1 MDEEGRDG
9 MSETVGL
16 VQPLRKYLR
25 EDRLPTVFC
34 PGCGNGIV
42 LNCTLRA
49 IDELGMN
56 IDDIVFVSGIG
67 CSGRIPGYI
76 NADSLHTT
84 HGRAV
89 AFATGIKLFN
99 PDLEVIV
106 FTGDGDSG
114 AIGTSHLVHAAR
126 RNIDINIISINNLVY
141 ALTGSQTSP
150 TTPVG
155 AYTYTSPYG
164 SIEGFFDLCE
174 LVTSAGASY
183 VARWST
189 VQPQKVTS
197 SIIKGIQKR
206 GFAYIEVISQCP
218 TQFGRKNELSDP
230 KKLMD
235 WFNERTLRI
244 ERAKNLSQ
252 KERVGKLIL
261 GEFIDRD
268 RPEMTYEYRKLIE
281 GVQRGTIKLKKP
293 HLDWL
298 ELSFRE

>member
-1 MDEEGRDG
+1 MGEK
-9 MSETVGL
+9 TCVI
-16 VQPLRKYLR
+16 QPLRKYLR

-34 PGCGNGIV
+34 PGCGNGIIM
-42 LNCTLRA
+42 NCTLRA
-49 IDELGMN
+49 IDELGIN

-76 NADSLHTT
+76 NADSLHVT

-99 PDLEVIV
+99 PDFEVIV

-114 AIGTSHLVHAAR
+114 AIGISHLVHAAR
-126 RNIDINIISINNLVY
+126 RNIDINVISVNNLVY

-164 SIEGFFDLCE
+164 SVEGFFDLCE

-189 VQPQKVTS
+189 VQPQRIIS
-197 SIIKGIQKR
+197 SIIKGIQKK
-206 GFAYIEVISQCP
+206 GFTYIEVISQCP
-218 TQFGRKNELSDP
+218 TQFGRKNEMPDP
-230 KKLMD
+230 KQLMD
-235 WFNERTLRI
+235 WFRERTVKL
-244 ERAKNLSQ
+244 EVAKKLPPRKIS
-252 KERVGKLIL
+252 GKLIL
-261 GEFIDRD
+261 GEFADRD
-268 RPEMTYEYRKLIE
+268 RPEMANEYRKLIE
-281 GVQRGTIKLKKP
+281 GVQRGTIKLKRP
-293 HLDWL
+293 QLDWL

>member
-1 MDEEGRDG
+1 
-9 MSETVGL
+9 MSETVSA
-16 VQPLRKYLR
+16 VHPLRKYLR

-49 IDELGMN
+49 IDELGMSM
-56 IDDIVFVSGIG
+56 DDVVFVSGIG

-76 NADSLHTT
+76 DADSLHTT
-84 HGRAV
+84 HGRAI

-114 AIGTSHLVHAAR
+114 AIGISHLVHAAR
-126 RNIDINIISINNLVY
+126 RNLDINVIGVNNLVY

-189 VQPQKVTS
+189 VQPQKVTG
-197 SIIKGIQKR
+197 SIIKGIQRR
-206 GFAYIEVISQCP
+206 GFSYIEVISQCP
-218 TQFGRKNELSDP
+218 TQFGRKNEIADP
-230 KKLMD
+230 KQLMD
-235 WFNERTLRI
+235 WFKERSIKL
-244 ERAKNLSQ
+244 ERAKRLPPR
-252 KERVGKLIL
+252 KIAGRLVL
-261 GEFIDRD
+261 GEFVDRE
-268 RPEMTYEYRKLIE
+268 RPELTNEYRKLIE
-281 GVQRGTIKLKKP
+281 GVQRGTVKLKKP
-293 HLDWL
+293 QLDWL

>member
-1 MDEEGRDG
+1 
-9 MSETVGL
+9 MSETTGVI
-16 VQPLRKYLR
+16 QPLRKYLR

-42 LNCTLRA
+42 LNCALRA
-49 IDELGMN
+49 IDELGIN
-56 IDDIVFVSGIG
+56 IDETVFVSGIG

-99 PDLEVIV
+99 PDFEVIV

-114 AIGTSHLVHAAR
+114 AIGISHLVHAAR
-126 RNIDINIISINNLVY
+126 RNIDMTVISVNNLVY

-164 SIEGFFDLCE
+164 VIEGFFDLCE

-189 VQPQKVTS
+189 VQPKRVIN

-206 GFAYIEVISQCP
+206 GFSYIEVISQCP

-235 WFNERTLRI
+235 WFNERTLKL
-244 ERAKNLSQ
+244 ERAKNLPQ
-252 KERVGKLIL
+252 RETAGKLIL
-261 GEFIDRD
+261 GEFVDRE
-268 RPEMTYEYRKLIE
+268 RPEMTFEYRKLIE
-281 GVQRGTIKLKKP
+281 GVQRGIIKLKKP

-298 ELSFRE
+298 ELSLRE

>member
-1 MDEEGRDG
+1 
-9 MSETVGL
+9 MSETIAVIN
-16 VQPLRKYLR
+16 PLRKYLR

-34 PGCGNGIV
+34 AGCGNGII
-42 LNCTLRA
+42 LNCALQA
-49 IDELGMN
+49 IDKLGMN

-76 NADSLHTT
+76 DADSLHTT

-99 PDLEVIV
+99 PDLELIV

-114 AIGTSHLVHAAR
+114 AIGLSHLVHAAR
-126 RNIDINIISINNLVY
+126 RNIDINVISVNNLVY

-164 SIEGFFDLCE
+164 SFEGFFDLCE
-174 LVTSAGASY
+174 LVASAGASY

-189 VQPQKVTS
+189 VQPQKIID

-206 GFAYIEVISQCP
+206 GFFYIEVISQCP
-218 TQFGRKNELSDP
+218 TQFGRKNEMPDP
-230 KKLMD
+230 KQLMD
-235 WFNERTLRI
+235 WFKERTLKL
-244 ERAKNLSQ
+244 ERAKNLPQ
-252 KERVGKLIL
+252 REKAGKLII
-261 GEFIDRD
+261 GEFVDRD
-268 RPEMTYEYRKLIE
+268 RPELSNEYRKLIE

>member
-1 MDEEGRDG
+1 M
-9 MSETVGL
+9 
-16 VQPLRKYLR
+16 QPLRKYLR

-34 PGCGNGIV
+34 PGCGNGIIM
-42 LNCTLRA
+42 NCTLRA
-49 IDELGMN
+49 IDELGIN

-76 NADSLHTT
+76 NADSLHVT

-99 PDLEVIV
+99 PDFEVIV

-114 AIGTSHLVHAAR
+114 AIGISHLVHAAR
-126 RNIDINIISINNLVY
+126 RNIDINVISVNNLVY

-164 SIEGFFDLCE
+164 SVEGFFDLCE

-189 VQPQKVTS
+189 VQPQRIIS
-197 SIIKGIQKR
+197 SIIKGIQKK
-206 GFAYIEVISQCP
+206 GFTYIEVISQCP
-218 TQFGRKNELSDP
+218 TQFGRKNEMPDP
-230 KKLMD
+230 KQLMD
-235 WFNERTLRI
+235 WFRERTVKL
-244 ERAKNLSQ
+244 EVAKKLAPRKMS
-252 KERVGKLIL
+252 GKLIL
-261 GEFIDRD
+261 GEFADRD
-268 RPEMTYEYRKLIE
+268 RPEMANEYRKLIE
-281 GVQRGTIKLKKP
+281 GVQRGTIKLKRP
-293 HLDWL
+293 QLDWL